1 MWKNHPDW
9 GREKVV
15 REIIH
20 KLEKSRPDL
29 KIYFVDLNYDH
40 ISILDKLY
48 GTFRPIFLEKL
59 RIDFIGGRGSQIE
72 RVGERVRKNLVNN
85 CGLFQSLSLTANQI
99 SNTFLSIKRAFDPP
113 WFKTEPLFPTQTDS
127 IILYHNNF
135 HVITIFL
142 R

>member
-1 MWKNHPDW
+1 MWKNHPADW

-20 KLEKSRPDL
+20 KLEKSQPDL

-59 RIDFIGGRGSQIE
+59 RIDFIGGRGS
-72 RVGERVRKNLVNN
+72 
-85 CGLFQSLSLTANQI
+85 
-99 SNTFLSIKRAFDPP
+99 
-113 WFKTEPLFPTQTDS
+113 
-127 IILYHNNF
+127 
-135 HVITIFL
+135 
-142 R
+142 